1 MRNNADVIIL
11 GAGIVGCSIAFALS
25 KRGYKTLN
33 IDALP
38 AAGYGSTSHSSAVI
52 RPIYSHITSCAIA
65 HESRSIWKEWENFID
80 ADDERG
86 YAKYSECGGL
96 VLVKDD
102 DFTPYQSSLDAMS
115 AVGVQF
121 DILNERQIR
130 ESYPGIALDA
140 FGPPRRLQEED
151 FGEVKEGR
159 ITSAILVEAAG
170 YVSDPQL
177 ASHNLQIAAQ
187 NRGAEFLFNQKVVK
201 IEQSS
206 DEVKAV
212 CLQNGERLAA
222 SIVINATG
230 PHSKGINQLAGI
242 ELKINT
248 QSVKHE
254 VAYLEAPSS
263 HFSKTEKFI
272 VDFDAGVY
280 TRPDGKDILIGS
292 ADPECD
298 VIDVVDPD
306 DYDAGFTE
314 QWTVQAY
321 RTAQRFPD
329 LGISNTA
336 RGTVGIYDV
345 SEDWI
350 PIYDRSE
357 LNGFYLAMG
366 TSGNQFKNAPLIG
379 EIMAQIIEQDGYCS
393 DHVGRLKSGVD
404 GGHDTNPATLYLA
417 HIDRNVCLDFFS
429 RNRQLQSTSTV
440 LA

>member
-1 MRNNADVIIL
+1 MSDKTDVIIL

-25 KRGYKTLN
+25 KRGYKTRN
-33 IDALP
+33 VDTLP

-65 HESRSIWKEWENFID
+65 HESRSIWKEWETFID
-80 ADDERG
+80 AEDERG
-86 YAKYSECGGL
+86 YAQYTECGGL
-96 VLVKDD
+96 VLVKND
-102 DFTPYQSSLDAMS
+102 DFTPYQASLDAMS
-115 AVGVQF
+115 ATGVSY
-121 DILNERQIR
+121 DILNETQLR
-130 ESYPGIALDA
+130 EFYPGIVLDS
-140 FGPPRRLQEED
+140 FGPPKRLREED
-151 FGEVKEGR
+151 FGEATQGH
-159 ITSAILVEAAG
+159 ITSAIHVPAAG

-177 ASHNLQIAAQ
+177 ASHNLQKAAES
-187 NRGAEFLFNQKVVK
+187 RGAEFLFNQKVVK
-201 IEQSS
+201 IEYTH
-206 DEVKAV
+206 DEVKGV
-212 CLQNGERLAA
+212 RLENGEYLTAN
-222 SIVINATG
+222 IVVNATG

-242 ELKINT
+242 ELKIDT
-248 QSVKHE
+248 QAVKHE
-254 VAYLEAPSS
+254 VVYLQSPPS
-263 HFSKTEKFI
+263 HFAKTDKFI

-298 VIDVVDPD
+298 AVDTVDPD
-306 DYDAGFTE
+306 NYNAGFTE

-379 EIMAQIIEQDGYCS
+379 EIMAQIIEQETQS
-393 DHVGRLKSGVD
+393 
-404 GGHDTNPATLYLA
+404 GGHDKNPASLYLK
-417 HIDRNVCLDFFS
+417 HINKSVNLAFFS
-429 RNRQLQSTSTV
+429 RNRQLQSTSSV